1 LIGGIDASTRSKAR
15 AAIRRLLHS
24 GSGECLPRPRQPVFG
39 RRARRVAIGAVLVA
53 VLTVAATIGG
63 LASLLA
69 WGPINLEFLN
79 PRIASSLQER
89 LGPRYVVS
97 IGPTSLTRGDGGVAL
112 GFGGIAIHDSAG
124 RSVLSAPRGRVGL
137 DVWSLLRLEIKVHR
151 LELDGLDLRLQVRPD
166 GALSIAAAAD
176 ADAAMIDLP
185 APLPPGAESTAGPDF
200 GLVAIGLIDAMT
212 GASQALD
219 RVSLVHG
226 HLEVLNEALAKRT
239 VYDDFQLTFVRS
251 NETASISVG
260 AKGPQGR
267 WSVEAQAR
275 GGSERMVSLTAHDL
289 DFDDLRLFNANRPPF
304 EADMPIS
311 LRLEAKL
318 GANSAIETMGGRF
331 TLGAGY
337 FKLDDPDHEP
347 FFIDEA
353 TGDIA
358 WDPAAR
364 RYRFDNLQL
373 LSGATHIYGAG
384 WASPPTRAEPAW
396 ISHFESGDTV
406 FAPERPGEKP
416 ITIQQAAF
424 DAHFYAGQGRLVLDR
439 LTARGPTVNGS
450 ATAETT
456 TVPGGATLKIDLQVG
471 PSAVVD
477 LLRLWPSFI
486 NADARAWC
494 IQNIHGGQLL
504 SASMKVDWD
513 AAAFDLAAHKQAVPA
528 DSVQGEMTARD
539 VVVDMMP
546 GLPPLTVAEASGRIT
561 GRQFS
566 ASAKTG
572 VVELSPTRR
581 VQATDI
587 GYQVPDTSPAA
598 VVPAKASA
606 HLQGGADA
614 LVDLLGRD
622 ALKHYA
628 GFTLDPGLVK
638 GQFEGDLAIDL
649 KLGKSVRPED
659 QQFRANG
666 TIANL
671 RVDKFL
677 ANERLEQGALT
688 VDARQGATKI
698 TGQGQIYGVPVTID
712 ATKGATDEGA
722 ITLALVLDGPARAR
736 LGVPIATMLNGPT
749 PVRLKAPLSKSG
761 AEIEID
767 LTRASIDSAQTGP
780 LKPAGKPG
788 KATFSL
794 KPDPD
799 GDGGVAVSS
808 IVVDAGGVA
817 ARGSAQFA
825 ADGELVSGKLT
836 QVRLS
841 AGDELRVDLVDSP
854 NALKATVRGV
864 TFDAR
869 ALIKGFLGAG
879 GPPGAGKDID
889 VDVKIASVIGAN
901 SQPLKDLE
909 MSGVW
914 RGSMRAMQAKARIG
928 EGTLSAQ
935 QDDQGVLRTHVT
947 DAGALARFLDI
958 YPRMEGGVLDL
969 TLQQNGEGGEGAANI
984 ANFVLRDEPA
994 LRQLAAAGQAPAE
1007 PGVSA
1012 GPALDSSEVRFDKM
1026 SAAFTRTPGRLALR
1040 EALIFNRSVGLT
1052 TEGYLDFAHDHVDLN
1067 GTYVPAYQVNSLVTH
1082 IPVFGPLLGGGR
1094 HEGLFGVNYRIVGP
1108 ASGPTL
1114 YVNPLSAMTPGFLRK
1129 VFGAVDGTTP
1139 AVAAPPDAL
1148 GQSRG
1153 AAPVR

>member
-1 LIGGIDASTRSKAR
+1 MIGGIDATTRSKAR

-24 GSGECLPRPRQPVFG
+24 GGGECLPRPRQPLFG
-39 RRARRVAIGAVLVA
+39 RRGRRVAFGVVLVA
-53 VLTVAATIGG
+53 VLLVAATVGG
-63 LASLLA
+63 LALLLA
-69 WGPINLEFLN
+69 WGPISLESLN

-97 IGPTSLTRGDGGVAL
+97 IGPTSLMRGDGGLAL
-112 GFGGIAIHDSAG
+112 GFGGIAIRDSAG
-124 RSVLSAPRGRVGL
+124 RPVLSAPSGRVGL
-137 DVWSLLRLEIKVHR
+137 DVWSLLMMEIKVRR
-151 LELDGLDLRLQVRPD
+151 LELEGLDLRLQVRPD

-176 ADAAMIDLP
+176 ADAATIDVP
-185 APLPPGAESTAGPDF
+185 APIQPDADSTAGPDF

-212 GASQALD
+212 GASQPLD
-219 RVSLVHG
+219 RVSLAHG
-226 HLEVLNEALAKRT
+226 HLEVVNEALAKRM
-239 VYDDFQLTFVRS
+239 VYEDFHLSFARS
-251 NETASISVG
+251 QGEASIAVA

-275 GGSERMVSLTAHDL
+275 GGPARTVSLIAHDL
-289 DFDDLRLFNANRPPF
+289 DFDDLRLFSANRPPF

-318 GANSAIETMGGRF
+318 GANSAIEAMQGRF

-337 FKLDDPDHEP
+337 FKLDNPDHEP
-347 FFIDEA
+347 FLVDEA
-353 TGDIA
+353 TGDMA
-358 WDPAAR
+358 WDSTAR

-373 LSGATHIYGAG
+373 LSGATHINAAG
-384 WASPPTRAEPAW
+384 WASPPTRAQPAW

-406 FAPERPGEKP
+406 FAPERPGEKT
-416 ITIQQAAF
+416 ITIEQATL
-424 DAHFYAGQGRLVLDR
+424 DAHYYAGQGRLVLDG
-439 LTARGPTVNGS
+439 LAVRGPTVNGS
-450 ATAETT
+450 ATAETAA
-456 TVPGGATLKIDLQVG
+456 VPGGATLKINLQIG

-494 IQNIHGGQLL
+494 IQNIHGGQLQ

-513 AAAFDLAAHKQAVPA
+513 AAAFDLAAHNKAVPA
-528 DSVQGEMTARD
+528 DSVSGEMTARD

-546 GLPPLTVAEASGRIT
+546 GLPPLKVADASARIT

-566 ASAKTG
+566 ANAKTG
-572 VVELSPTRR
+572 VVELTPTRR
-581 VQATDI
+581 VQASEI
-587 GYQVPDTSPAA
+587 VYQVPDTAPAA

-628 GFTLDPGLVK
+628 GFSLDPALVK

-666 TIANL
+666 TLANL
-671 RVDKFL
+671 RVDHFL
-677 ANERLEQGALT
+677 GNERLEQGALT
-688 VDARQGATKI
+688 VDAQQGNLKI
-698 TGQGQIYGVPVTID
+698 TGQGQIYGAPAAID
-712 ATKGATDEGA
+712 VNKGATDEGA
-722 ITLALVLDGPARAR
+722 IVLAFTLDGPTRAR
-736 LGVPIATMLNGPT
+736 LGVPIAAMLSGPT
-749 PVRLKAPLSKSG
+749 PIHLKAPLSKSG

-767 LTRASIDSAQTGP
+767 LTRASIDSPQTGP
-780 LKPAGKPG
+780 LKTAGKPG

-794 KPDPD
+794 KPDSD
-799 GDGGVAVSS
+799 GDGGIGVTS

-825 ADGELVSGKLT
+825 SDGALVSAKLT
-836 QVRLS
+836 QLRLS
-841 AGDELRVDLVDSP
+841 ATDELRVDIQDAP

-864 TFDAR
+864 TLDAR
-869 ALIKGFLGAG
+869 ALIKGFLGSG
-879 GPPGAGKDID
+879 GPPGAGKDVD
-889 VDVKIASVIGAN
+889 VDVKIATVVGAN
-901 SQPLKDLE
+901 NQPLKDLE

-914 RGSMRAMQAKARIG
+914 RGSMQAIRVKARIG
-928 EGTLSAQ
+928 EGTFSAQ
-935 QDDQGVLRTHVT
+935 QDDLGVLRARVT
-947 DAGALARFLDI
+947 DAGALARFLDM
-958 YPRMEGGVLDL
+958 YGRMVGGTLDL
-969 TLQQNGEGGEGAANI
+969 TLQQNAEGGEGAANI

-1007 PGVSA
+1007 PGVSV
-1012 GPALDSSEVRFDKM
+1012 GPTLDSSEVRFDKM
-1026 SAAFTRTPGRLALR
+1026 STSFTRTPGRLALR
-1040 EALIFNRSVGLT
+1040 EAVIFNKSVGLT

-1082 IPVFGPLLGGGR
+1082 IPVFGSLLGGGR

-1129 VFGAVDGTTP
+1129 IFGAVDGTTP
-1139 AVAAPPDAL
+1139 AIAAPNDTV
-1148 GQSRG
+1148 GESRG
-1153 AAPVR
+1153 LGPVR

>member
-1 LIGGIDASTRSKAR
+1 
-15 AAIRRLLHS
+15 
-24 GSGECLPRPRQPVFG
+24 LPRPRQPLFG

-53 VLTVAATIGG
+53 VLMVAATVGG

-69 WGPINLEFLN
+69 WGPINLEILN
-79 PRIASSLQER
+79 PRIASSIQER

-97 IGPTSLTRGDGGVAL
+97 IGPTSLMGGDGGVAL
-112 GFGGIAIHDSAG
+112 GFGGISIHDSAG
-124 RSVLSAPRGRVGL
+124 RPVLSAPRGRVGL
-137 DVWSLLRLEIKVHR
+137 DVWSLLTLEIKVHR
-151 LELDGLDLRLQVRPD
+151 LELDGLDVRLQVRPD

-176 ADAAMIDLP
+176 ADAATIDVP
-185 APLPPGAESTAGPDF
+185 APAPPGGESAAGPDF
-200 GLVAIGLIDAMT
+200 GLAAIGLIDAMT
-212 GASQALD
+212 GASQSLD
-219 RVSLVHG
+219 RVNLVHG
-226 HLEVLNEALAKRT
+226 HLEVLNEALGKRM
-239 VYDDFQLTFVRS
+239 VYDDFQLSFAKVR
-251 NETASISVG
+251 ETATISIG
-260 AKGPQGR
+260 AKGPHGR

-275 GGSERMVSLTAHDL
+275 GGPERTVSLTARDL
-289 DFDDLRLFNANRPPF
+289 DFDDIRIFNANRPPF

-318 GANSAIETMGGRF
+318 GANSAVETMGGRF

-347 FFIDEA
+347 FLIDEA
-353 TGDIA
+353 TGDVA
-358 WDPAAR
+358 WDPAER

-373 LSGATHIYGAG
+373 LSGGTHIYAAG
-384 WASPPTRAEPAW
+384 WASPPSHAEPAW
-396 ISHFESGDTV
+396 ISHFESDDTV

-416 ITIQQAAF
+416 ITIQQATM
-424 DAHFYAGQGRLVLDR
+424 DAHFYAAQGRLVLDR
-439 LTARGPTVNGS
+439 LAVRGPTVNGT

-456 TVPGGATLKIDLQVG
+456 TAPSGATLKFNLQVG

-477 LLRLWPSFI
+477 VLRLWPSFI

-494 IQNIHGGQLL
+494 IQNIHGGQLV
-504 SASMKVDWD
+504 SASMNVDWD
-513 AAAFDLAAHKQAVPA
+513 KAAFDLAAHKQAVPA
-528 DSVQGEMTARD
+528 DSVLGLMTARD
-539 VVVDMMP
+539 VVVDLMP
-546 GLPPLTVAEASGRIT
+546 GLPPLTVAEAGGRIT
-561 GRQFS
+561 GRVFL
-566 ASAKTG
+566 ANAKSG

-587 GYQVPDTSPAA
+587 VYQVPDTSPAE

-622 ALKHYA
+622 ALKRYA
-628 GFTLDPGLVK
+628 GFTLDPALVK
-638 GQFEGDLAIDL
+638 GQFDGDLAIDL

-659 QQFRANG
+659 QQFRATG
-666 TIANL
+666 TLANL

-677 ANERLEQGALT
+677 ANERLEQGALS
-688 VDARQGATKI
+688 VDARQGGTKI

-712 ATKGATDEGA
+712 ATKGATDEGSVA
-722 ITLALVLDGPARAR
+722 LAFTLDGPARAK
-736 LGVPIATMLNGPT
+736 LGIPVAAMLSGPT
-749 PVRLKAPLSKSG
+749 PIHVKAPLTKSN
-761 AEIEID
+761 ADIEID
-767 LTRASIDSAQTGP
+767 LTRASIDSPQTGP

-794 KPDPD
+794 KPDA
-799 GDGGVAVSS
+799 DGGVAVSS
-808 IVVDAGGVA
+808 IVVDASGVA

-825 ADGELVSGKLT
+825 ADGALVSGKLT

-841 AGDELRVDLVDSP
+841 AADELRVDLVDSP

-869 ALIKGFLGAG
+869 ALIKGFLGTG

-889 VDVKIASVIGAN
+889 VDVKIATVLGAN

-935 QDDQGVLRTHVT
+935 QDDQGVLHAHVT

-958 YPRMEGGVLDL
+958 YVHMEGGALDL
-969 TLQQNGEGGEGAANI
+969 SLQQNAEGDEGAANI

-994 LRQLAAAGQAPAE
+994 LAQLAAAGQASTEA
-1007 PGVSA
+1007 GVSA

-1153 AAPVR
+1153 AEPVR

>member
-1 LIGGIDASTRSKAR
+1 M
-15 AAIRRLLHS
+15 
-24 GSGECLPRPRQPVFG
+24 PRPRQPLFG
-39 RRARRVAIGAVLVA
+39 RRARRVAVGAVLVA
-53 VLTVAATIGG
+53 VLAVAATIGG
-63 LASLLA
+63 LALLLSS
-69 WGPINLEFLN
+69 GPISLESLN
-79 PRIASSLQER
+79 PSIANSLQER

-97 IGPTSLTRGDGGVAL
+97 IGRISLMRGDGGVAL
-112 GFGGIAIHDSAG
+112 GFGGISIRDSGG
-124 RSVLSAPRGRVGL
+124 RPVLSAPGGRVGL
-137 DVWSLLRLEIKVHR
+137 DVWSLLKLEVKVHR
-151 LELDGLDLRLQVRPD
+151 LELDGLDLRLWVRPD
-166 GALSIAAAAD
+166 GALSIAADAD
-176 ADAAMIDLP
+176 ADAATIDLP

-212 GASQALD
+212 GASQSLD

-239 VYDDFQLTFVRS
+239 VYDDFQLSFVRS
-251 NETASISVG
+251 RETASISVG

-275 GGSERMVSLTAHDL
+275 GGPDRMVSLVAHDL
-289 DFDDLRLFNANRPPF
+289 DFDDVRLFNANRPPF

-353 TGDIA
+353 TGDVA

-373 LSGATHIYGAG
+373 LSGATHLYATG

-416 ITIQQAAF
+416 ITIQQATF

-439 LTARGPTVNGS
+439 LAVRGPTVNGS

-456 TVPGGATLKIDLQVG
+456 TAPGGATLKFDLQLG

-477 LLRLWPSFI
+477 VLRLWPSFI

-494 IQNIHGGQLL
+494 IQNIHGGQLV
-504 SASMKVDWD
+504 SASMNLDWD

-528 DSVQGEMTARD
+528 NSVLGLMTARD
-539 VVVDMMP
+539 VVVDLMP

-566 ASAKTG
+566 AGAKTG

-581 VQATDI
+581 IQATDI
-587 GYQVPDTSPAA
+587 AYQVPDTSPAE

-628 GFTLDPGLVK
+628 GFTLDPALVK
-638 GQFEGDLAIDL
+638 GQFDGDLAIDL

-659 QQFRANG
+659 QQFRASG
-666 TIANL
+666 TLANL

-688 VDARQGATKI
+688 VDARQGSTKI
-698 TGQGQIYGVPVTID
+698 TGQGQIYGVPVTVE

-736 LGVPIATMLNGPT
+736 LGVPVATMLSGPT
-749 PVRLKAPLSKSG
+749 PVRLKAPLSKSS

-767 LTRASIDSAQTGP
+767 LTRASIDSPQTGP

-788 KATFSL
+788 KASFTL
-794 KPDPD
+794 KPES
-799 GDGGVAVSS
+799 DGGVAVSS

-817 ARGSAQFA
+817 MRGSAEFA
-825 ADGELVSGKLT
+825 SDGALISGKLT
-836 QVRLS
+836 QLRLW
-841 AGDELRVDLVDSP
+841 AADELRVELQDSP
-854 NALKATVRGV
+854 SALKATVRGA
-864 TFDAR
+864 TLDAR
-869 ALIKGFLGAG
+869 ALIKGLLGAG

-889 VDVKIASVIGAN
+889 VDAKIANVIGAN
-901 SQPLKDLE
+901 GQPLKDLE

-914 RGSMRAMQAKARIG
+914 RGSIRAMQAKARIG
-928 EGTLSAQ
+928 EGALTAQ
-935 QDDQGVLRTHVT
+935 QDDQGVMRVHVT

-958 YPRMEGGVLDL
+958 YGRMEGGALDL
-969 TLQQNGEGGEGAANI
+969 TLQQNGEGGEGVANI

-994 LRQLAAAGQAPAE
+994 LRQLAAAGQAPGEA
-1007 PGVSA
+1007 GVA
-1012 GPALDSSEVRFDKM
+1012 VGQTLDSSAVRFDKM

-1040 EALIFNRSVGLT
+1040 EAVIFNRNVGLT

-1067 GTYVPAYQVNSLVTH
+1067 GTYVPAYQINSLVTH
-1082 IPVFGPLLGGGR
+1082 IPVFGPLLGGGQ

-1139 AVAAPPDAL
+1139 AVAGPTDAF

-1153 AAPVR
+1153 TGLVR

>member
-1 LIGGIDASTRSKAR
+1 MIGGIDAATRSKAR
-15 AAIRRLLHS
+15 AAIKRLLHS
-24 GSGECLPRPRQPVFG
+24 GSGASLPRPRQPLWG

-53 VLTVAATIGG
+53 VLVVAATVGG
-63 LASLLA
+63 LALLLA
-69 WGPINLEFLN
+69 WGPISLESLN

-97 IGPTSLTRGDGGVAL
+97 IGRTSLMRGDGGVAL
-112 GFGGIAIHDSAG
+112 GFSGIAIRDSAG
-124 RSVLSAPRGRVGL
+124 RPVLSAPGGRVGL
-137 DVWSLLRLEIKVHR
+137 DVWSLLTLEIKVHR
-151 LELDGLDLRLQVRPD
+151 LELDGLDLRLRVRPD

-176 ADAAMIDLP
+176 ADAATIDLP
-185 APLPPGAESTAGPDF
+185 APIQPDAESTAGPDF

-212 GASQALD
+212 GASQSLD
-219 RVSLVHG
+219 RVALAHG
-226 HLEVLNEALAKRT
+226 HLEVLNEALGKRT
-239 VYDDFQLTFVRS
+239 VYDDFQLSFAKVG
-251 NETASISVG
+251 EAASISVG

-267 WSVEAQAR
+267 WSVEARAR
-275 GGSERMVSLTAHDL
+275 GGPERMVSLTARDL
-289 DFDDLRLFNANRPPF
+289 DFDDIRLFNANRPPF
-304 EADMPIS
+304 DADMPIS
-311 LRLEAKL
+311 LRLDAKL
-318 GANSAIETMGGRF
+318 GANSAIEAMQGRF

-353 TGDIA
+353 TGDVA
-358 WDPAAR
+358 WDPATR

-373 LSGATHIYGAG
+373 LSGGTHVYAAG
-384 WASPPTRAEPAW
+384 WASPPTRAQPAW

-416 ITIQQAAF
+416 ITIEQATL
-424 DAHFYAGQGRLVLDR
+424 DAHFYAGQGRLALDR
-439 LTARGPTVNGS
+439 LAVRGPTVNGS
-450 ATAETT
+450 ASAETAM
-456 TVPGGATLKIDLQVG
+456 VPGGSTLKVDMQIG
-471 PSAVVD
+471 PSSVVD

-513 AAAFDLAAHKQAVPA
+513 AAAFDLAARKQAVPA
-528 DSVQGEMTARD
+528 DSVLGEMTARD
-539 VVVDMMP
+539 VVVDLMP
-546 GLPPLTVAEASGRIT
+546 GLPPLTVADASARVT

-566 ASAKTG
+566 ADAKTG

-587 GYQVPDTSPAA
+587 VYQVPDTSPAA

-628 GFTLDPGLVK
+628 GFTLDPALVK

-666 TIANL
+666 TLANL
-671 RVDKFL
+671 RVDRFL
-677 ANERLEQGALT
+677 ANERLEQGALS
-688 VDARQGATKI
+688 VDARQGALKI
-698 TGQGQIYGVPVTID
+698 TGQGQIYGVPVAID
-712 ATKGATDEGA
+712 VTKGATDEGA
-722 ITLALVLDGPARAR
+722 IALALVLDGPARAR
-736 LGVPIATMLNGPT
+736 VGLPVAAMLSGPT

-767 LTRASIDSAQTGP
+767 LTRASIDSPQTGP
-780 LKPAGKPG
+780 LKTAGKPG
-788 KATFSL
+788 KASFSL
-794 KPDPD
+794 KPDA
-799 GDGGVAVSS
+799 DGGVAVSS
-808 IVVDAGGVA
+808 IIVDAGGLA
-817 ARGSAQFA
+817 MRGAAQFA
-825 ADGELVSGKLT
+825 SDGALVSGKLT
-836 QVRLS
+836 QLRLS
-841 AGDELRVDLVDSP
+841 AADELRVDVQDSP
-854 NALKATVRGV
+854 SALKATVRGA
-864 TFDAR
+864 TLDAR

-889 VDVKIASVIGAN
+889 VDVKIATVIGAN
-901 SQPLKDLE
+901 GQPLKDFE

-914 RGSMRAMQAKARIG
+914 RGAIRAMQAKALVG

-935 QDDQGVLRTHVT
+935 QDDLGVLRARVT

-958 YPRMEGGVLDL
+958 YGRMEGGTLDL
-969 TLQQNGEGGEGAANI
+969 TLQQNAEGGEGVANI
-984 ANFVLRDEPA
+984 ADFVLRDEPA

-1007 PGVSA
+1007 AGVA
-1012 GPALDSSEVRFDKM
+1012 VGPTLDSSAVRFDKL
-1026 SAAFTRTPGRLALR
+1026 SGAFTRTPGRLALR

-1139 AVAAPPDAL
+1139 AAAAPFDAV

-1153 AAPVR
+1153 VGALR

>member
-1 LIGGIDASTRSKAR
+1 LIGGIDATTRSKAR
-15 AAIRRLLHS
+15 AAIRHLLHS
-24 GSGECLPRPRQPVFG
+24 GRGRSLPRPRQPLFG
-39 RRARRVAIGAVLVA
+39 RRAGRVAIGAVLVA
-53 VLTVAATIGG
+53 VLMVAATIGG

-69 WGPINLEFLN
+69 WGPINLEILN

-97 IGPTSLTRGDGGVAL
+97 IGPTSLMRGDGGVAL

-124 RSVLSAPRGRVGL
+124 RPVLSAPSGRVGL
-137 DVWSLLRLEIKVHR
+137 DVWSLLKLEIKVHR
-151 LELDGLDLRLQVRPD
+151 LELDGLDLRLRVRPD

-176 ADAAMIDLP
+176 ADAETIDLP
-185 APLPPGAESTAGPDF
+185 APIPPGAESTAGPDF

-212 GASQALD
+212 GASQSLD

-239 VYDDFQLTFVRS
+239 VYEDFQLSFMRS
-251 NETASISVG
+251 QETAKISVG

-267 WSVEAQAR
+267 WSVDAQAR
-275 GGSERMVSLTAHDL
+275 GGPERMVSLVAHDL
-289 DFDDLRLFNANRPPF
+289 DFDDVRLFNANRPPF

-318 GANSAIETMGGRF
+318 GANSAIEAMGGRF

-353 TGDIA
+353 TGDVA

-373 LSGATHIYGAG
+373 LSGGTHMFAAG

-396 ISHFESGDTV
+396 ISHFESGDIV

-424 DAHFYAGQGRLVLDR
+424 DAHFYAGQGRLTLDR
-439 LTARGPTVNGS
+439 LMVRGPTVNGS

-456 TVPGGATLKIDLQVG
+456 TAPGGATLKFNLQLG

-477 LLRLWPSFI
+477 VLRLWPSFI

-504 SASMKVDWD
+504 SASMNVDWD

-528 DSVQGEMTARD
+528 DSVLGLMTARD
-539 VVVDMMP
+539 VVVDLMP

-566 ASAKTG
+566 AGAKSG

-581 VQATDI
+581 IQATDI
-587 GYQVPDTSPAA
+587 AYQVPDTSPAE

-622 ALKHYA
+622 ALKRYA
-628 GFTLDPGLVK
+628 GFTLDPALVK
-638 GQFEGDLAIDL
+638 GQFDGDLAIDL
-649 KLGKSVRPED
+649 KLGKSVRPEE
-659 QQFRANG
+659 QQFRASG
-666 TIANL
+666 SLANL

-677 ANERLEQGALT
+677 ANERLEQGALS
-688 VDARQGATKI
+688 VDARQGALKI
-698 TGQGQIYGVPVTID
+698 TGQGQIYGVPVTIE

-722 ITLALVLDGPARAR
+722 ITLALVLDGPARAK
-736 LGVPIATMLNGPT
+736 LGVPIATMLSGPT

-767 LTRASIDSAQTGP
+767 LTRASIDSPQTGP

-794 KPDPD
+794 KPD

-817 ARGSAQFA
+817 MRGSAQFA
-825 ADGELVSGKLT
+825 SDGALVSGKLS
-836 QVRLS
+836 QLRLS
-841 AGDELRVDLVDSP
+841 AADELRVDLQDSS
-854 NALKATVRGV
+854 NALKATVRGA
-864 TFDAR
+864 TLDAR

-889 VDVKIASVIGAN
+889 VDVKIANVIGAN
-901 SQPLKDLE
+901 NQPLKDLE

-914 RGSMRAMQAKARIG
+914 RGSMREMQAKARIG

-935 QDDQGVLRTHVT
+935 QDDQGVLRARVT

-958 YPRMEGGVLDL
+958 YARMEGGALDL
-969 TLQQNGEGGEGAANI
+969 TLQQNAEGGEGVANI
-984 ANFVLRDEPA
+984 ADFVLRDEPA
-994 LRQLAAAGQAPAE
+994 LRQLAAAGQAPGEA
-1007 PGVSA
+1007 GVA
-1012 GPALDSSEVRFDKM
+1012 VGPALDSGSVRFDKL
-1026 SAAFTRTPGRLALR
+1026 SGAFTRTPGRLALR
-1040 EALIFNRSVGLT
+1040 EALIFNKNVGLT

-1082 IPVFGPLLGGGR
+1082 IPVFGPLLGGGN

-1139 AVAAPPDAL
+1139 AAAAPTDAL

-1153 AAPVR
+1153 TGLMR

>member
-1 LIGGIDASTRSKAR
+1 LIGGIDATTRSKAR
-15 AAIRRLLHS
+15 AAIRHLLHS
-24 GSGECLPRPRQPVFG
+24 GGGECLPRPRQPLFG

-53 VLTVAATIGG
+53 VLAVAATIGG
-63 LASLLA
+63 LAALLA
-69 WGPINLEFLN
+69 WGPINLEILN

-97 IGPTSLTRGDGGVAL
+97 IGPTSLMSGEGGVAL
-112 GFGGIAIHDSAG
+112 GFGGISIRDSAG
-124 RSVLSAPRGRVGL
+124 RPVLSAPSGRVGL
-137 DVWSLLRLEIKVHR
+137 DVWSLLALEIKVHR
-151 LELDGLDLRLQVRPD
+151 LELDGLDLRLWVRPD
-166 GALSIAAAAD
+166 GVLSIAAAAD
-176 ADAAMIDLP
+176 ADAATIDLP
-185 APLPPGAESTAGPDF
+185 APIPPGAESTAGPDF
-200 GLVAIGLIDAMT
+200 GLAAIGLIDAMT
-212 GASQALD
+212 GASQSLD

-226 HLEVLNEALAKRT
+226 HLEVLNDALAKRT
-239 VYDDFQLTFVRS
+239 VYDDFQLSFTRS
-251 NETASISVG
+251 HETASISVG

-267 WSVEAQAR
+267 WSIDAQVR
-275 GGSERMVSLTAHDL
+275 GSPERTVSLVAHDL
-289 DFDDLRLFNANRPPF
+289 DFDDVRLFNANRPPF

-318 GANSAIETMGGRF
+318 GANSAIEAMGGRF

-353 TGDIA
+353 TGDVA

-373 LSGATHIYGAG
+373 LSGATHMFAAG
-384 WASPPTRAEPAW
+384 WATPPTRTEPAW
-396 ISHFESGDTV
+396 ISHFQSGDTV
-406 FAPERPGEKP
+406 FAAERPGEKP
-416 ITIQQAAF
+416 ITIQQATF

-439 LTARGPTVNGS
+439 LAVRGPTVNGT

-456 TVPGGATLKIDLQVG
+456 TTPGGATLKINLQIG

-504 SASMKVDWD
+504 SASMNVDWD
-513 AAAFDLAAHKQAVPA
+513 AAAFDLAAHKKAVPA
-528 DSVQGEMTARD
+528 DSVLGEMTARD
-539 VVVDMMP
+539 VVVDMLP
-546 GLPPLTVAEASGRIT
+546 GLPPLTVADASARIT

-566 ASAKTG
+566 AGAKTG

-581 VQATDI
+581 VQASDI
-587 GYQVPDTSPAA
+587 VYQVPDTAPAE

-622 ALKHYA
+622 ALKRYA
-628 GFTLDPGLVK
+628 GFTLDPALVR

-659 QQFRANG
+659 QQFRASG
-666 TIANL
+666 TLANL
-671 RVDKFL
+671 RVDRFL

-688 VDARQGATKI
+688 VDARDGAMKI

-712 ATKGATDEGA
+712 ASKGATDEGA
-722 ITLALVLDGPARAR
+722 VVLALVLDGPARAK
-736 LGVPIATMLNGPT
+736 LGLPVATMLSGPT
-749 PVRLKAPLSKSG
+749 PVRLKAPLSKSS
-761 AEIEID
+761 AEIEVD
-767 LTRASIDSAQTGP
+767 LTRASIDSPQTGP
-780 LKPAGKPG
+780 LKSAGKPG
-788 KATFSL
+788 KASFSL
-794 KPDPD
+794 KPEA
-799 GDGGVAVSS
+799 DGGVAVSS

-817 ARGSAQFA
+817 MRGSAQFSS
-825 ADGELVSGKLT
+825 DGALISGKLT
-836 QVRLS
+836 QFRLW
-841 AGDELRVDLVDSP
+841 AADELRVEIQDSP
-854 NALKATVRGV
+854 AALKATVRGA
-864 TFDAR
+864 TLDAR

-889 VDVKIASVIGAN
+889 VDLKIATVIGAN

-935 QDDQGVLRTHVT
+935 QDDQGMMSAHVT
-947 DAGALARFLDI
+947 DAGALARFLDL
-958 YPRMEGGVLDL
+958 YGRMEGGTLDL
-969 TLQQNGEGGEGAANI
+969 TLQQNAEGGEGSANI
-984 ANFVLRDEPA
+984 SKFVLRDEPA
-994 LRQLAAAGQAPAE
+994 LRQLAAAGQAPGEA
-1007 PGVSA
+1007 GVA
-1012 GPALDSSEVRFDKM
+1012 VGPTLDSSAVRFDKM

-1040 EALIFNRSVGLT
+1040 EAVIFNRNVGLT

-1082 IPVFGPLLGGGR
+1082 IPVFGSLLGGGR

-1139 AVAAPPDAL
+1139 AAAAPEDTDS
-1148 GQSRG
+1148 QSRNIG
-1153 AAPVR
+1153 SIR

>member
-1 LIGGIDASTRSKAR
+1 LIGGIDATTRSKAR

-24 GSGECLPRPRQPVFG
+24 GGGASLRRPRQPLFG
-39 RRARRVAIGAVLVA
+39 RRGRRVAIGAVLVA
-53 VLTVAATIGG
+53 VLVVAATIGG

-97 IGPTSLTRGDGGVAL
+97 IGPTSLMRGDGGVAL
-112 GFGGIAIHDSAG
+112 GFGGIAIRDSAG
-124 RSVLSAPRGRVGL
+124 RPVLSAPSGRVGL
-137 DVWSLLRLEIKVHR
+137 DVWSLLKLEIKVHR
-151 LELDGLDLRLQVRPD
+151 LELDGLDLRLWVRPD

-176 ADAAMIDLP
+176 ADAATIDLP

-212 GASQALD
+212 GASQSLD
-219 RVSLVHG
+219 RVALAHG
-226 HLEVLNEALAKRT
+226 HLEVLNEALGKRT
-239 VYDDFQLTFVRS
+239 VYDDFQLSFAKIG
-251 NETASISVG
+251 ETASISVG

-275 GGSERMVSLTAHDL
+275 GGPERMVSLTAHDL
-289 DFDDLRLFNANRPPF
+289 DFDDIRLFNANRPPF

-318 GANSAIETMGGRF
+318 GANSAIEAMQGRF

-353 TGDIA
+353 TGDMA

-373 LSGATHIYGAG
+373 LSGGTHVYASG
-384 WASPPTRAEPAW
+384 WASPPTHAQPAW
-396 ISHFESGDTV
+396 ISHFESADTA
-406 FAPERPGEKP
+406 FAPERPGEKS
-416 ITIQQAAF
+416 ITIQQATF
-424 DAHFYAGQGRLVLDR
+424 DAHYYAGQGRLVLDG
-439 LTARGPTVNGS
+439 LAVRGPTVNGS
-450 ATAETT
+450 ATAEMA
-456 TVPGGATLKIDLQVG
+456 TVPGGATFKFNLQLG

-477 LLRLWPSFI
+477 VLRLWPSFI
-486 NADARAWC
+486 NPDARAWC
-494 IQNIHGGQLL
+494 IQNIHGGQLV
-504 SASMKVDWD
+504 SASMNVDWD

-528 DSVQGEMTARD
+528 DSVLGAMTARD

-546 GLPPLTVAEASGRIT
+546 GLPPLTAAEASARVT
-561 GRQFS
+561 GRVFS

-581 VQATDI
+581 IQATDI
-587 GYQVPDTSPAA
+587 VYEVPDTSPAA
-598 VVPAKASA
+598 VVPAKAGA

-622 ALKHYA
+622 ALKRYA
-628 GFTLDPGLVK
+628 GFTLDPALVK

-666 TIANL
+666 TLANL

-677 ANERLEQGALT
+677 ANERLEQAALS
-688 VDARQGATKI
+688 VDARQSATKI
-698 TGQGQIYGVPVTID
+698 VGQGQIYGVPVTID

-722 ITLALVLDGPARAR
+722 ITLALTLDGPARAR
-736 LGVPIATMLNGPT
+736 LGVPVATMLSGPT

-761 AEIEID
+761 AEVEID
-767 LTRASIDSAQTGP
+767 LTRASIDSPQTGP

-788 KATFSL
+788 KASFSL
-794 KPDPD
+794 KPDAD
-799 GDGGVAVSS
+799 GVAVSS

-817 ARGSAQFA
+817 MRGSAEFA
-825 ADGELVSGKLT
+825 ADGALVSGKLS
-836 QVRLS
+836 QLRLS
-841 AGDELRVDLVDSP
+841 AADELRVDVQDSP
-854 NALKATVRGV
+854 NALKATVRGA
-864 TFDAR
+864 TLDAR

-889 VDVKIASVIGAN
+889 VDVKIANVIGAN
-901 SQPLKDLE
+901 GQPLKDLE

-914 RGSMRAMQAKARIG
+914 RGAMRAMEAKARIG

-935 QDDQGVLRTHVT
+935 QDDQGVLRARVT

-958 YPRMEGGVLDL
+958 YPRMEGGTLDL
-969 TLQQNGEGGEGAANI
+969 TLQQNAEGEEGVANI
-984 ANFVLRDEPA
+984 ADFVLRDEPA
-994 LRQLAAAGQAPAE
+994 LRQLAAAGQAPGEA
-1007 PGVSA
+1007 GVAA
-1012 GPALDSSEVRFDKM
+1012 GPALDSSAVRFDKL
-1026 SAAFTRTPGRLALR
+1026 SGAFTRTPGRLALR
-1040 EALIFNRSVGLT
+1040 EALIFNRNVGLT

-1139 AVAAPPDAL
+1139 ALAAPTDTV

-1153 AAPVR
+1153 VGSIR

>member
-1 LIGGIDASTRSKAR
+1 LIGGIDATTRSKAR
-15 AAIRRLLHS
+15 AAIRHLLHS
-24 GSGECLPRPRQPVFG
+24 GGGDCLPRPRQPLVG

-53 VLTVAATIGG
+53 VLIVAATLGG

-112 GFGGIAIHDSAG
+112 RFGGIDIHDSAG
-124 RSVLSAPRGRVGL
+124 RPVLSAPRGRVGL

-151 LELDGLDLRLQVRPD
+151 LELDGLDLRLRVRPD

-176 ADAAMIDLP
+176 ADAATIDLP

-226 HLEVLNEALAKRT
+226 HLEVLNEGLAKRT
-239 VYDDFQLTFVRS
+239 VYDDFQLSFVRS
-251 NETASISVG
+251 HETATMSVG

-267 WSVEAQAR
+267 WSVDAQAQ
-275 GGSERMVSLTAHDL
+275 GGAERMVSLTAHDL
-289 DFDDLRLFNANRPPF
+289 DFDDLRLFNANQPPF

-311 LRLEAKL
+311 LRLDAKL
-318 GANSAIETMGGRF
+318 GANSTIETMSGRF
-331 TLGAGY
+331 TFGAGY
-337 FKLDDPDHEP
+337 FKLNDPDHEP

-353 TGDIA
+353 TGDVA

-373 LSGATHIYGAG
+373 LSGATHVYAAG
-384 WASPPTRAEPAW
+384 WAAPPTRAEPAW
-396 ISHFESGDTV
+396 ISHFESGDMV
-406 FAPERPGEKP
+406 FAAERPGEKP

-424 DAHFYAGQGRLVLDR
+424 DAHFYAGQGRLALDR
-439 LTARGPTVNGS
+439 LTVRGPTVNGS

-456 TVPGGATLKIDLQVG
+456 TVPGGATLKFDLQLG

-477 LLRLWPSFI
+477 VLRLWPSFI

-494 IQNIHGGQLL
+494 IQNIHGGQVQ

-528 DSVQGEMTARD
+528 DSVLGEMTARD

-546 GLPPLTVAEASGRIT
+546 GLPSLTVAEASGRVT

-566 ASAKTG
+566 AGAKTG
-572 VVELSPTRR
+572 VVELSPTRHI
-581 VQATDI
+581 QATDI
-587 GYQVPDTSPAA
+587 AYQVPDTSPAEI
-598 VVPAKASA
+598 VPAKASA
-606 HLQGGADA
+606 HLQGAADA

-628 GFTLDPGLVK
+628 GFTLDPALVK
-638 GQFEGDLAIDL
+638 GQFDGDLAIDL

-659 QQFRANG
+659 QQFRVTG
-666 TIANL
+666 TLANL

-688 VDARQGATKI
+688 VDARQSATKI

-712 ATKGATDEGA
+712 ALKGATDEGA

-736 LGVPIATMLNGPT
+736 LGVPVATMLSGPT

-780 LKPAGKPG
+780 LKPTGKPG
-788 KATFSL
+788 KASFSL
-794 KPDPD
+794 KPDSD
-799 GDGGVAVSS
+799 GNVAVSS

-825 ADGELVSGKLT
+825 SDGALISAKLT
-836 QVRLS
+836 QLRLS
-841 AGDELRVDLVDSP
+841 AADELRVDLLDSP
-854 NALKATVRGV
+854 NALKATIRGV
-864 TFDAR
+864 SFDAR

-889 VDVKIASVIGAN
+889 VDVKIATVIGAN
-901 SQPLKDLE
+901 NQPLKDLE
-909 MSGVW
+909 MTGVW
-914 RGSMRAMQAKARIG
+914 RGSIRAMQQKARIG
-928 EGTLSAQ
+928 EGSLLAQ
-935 QDDQGVLRTHVT
+935 QDDLGVLRAHVT

-958 YPRMEGGVLDL
+958 YPRMEGGTLDL
-969 TLQQNGEGGEGAANI
+969 TLKQGAEGGEGVANI
-984 ANFVLRDEPA
+984 TNFVLRDEPA

-1007 PGVSA
+1007 DGISA
-1012 GPALDSSEVRFDKM
+1012 GSAPDSGEVRFDKL
-1026 SAAFTRTPGRLALR
+1026 SATFTRTPGRLALR

-1052 TEGYLDFAHDHVDLN
+1052 TDGYLDFAHDHVDLN

-1139 AVAAPPDAL
+1139 TVVSPPDPV
-1148 GQSRG
+1148 GQSR
-1153 AAPVR
+1153 AAEPVR

>member
-1 LIGGIDASTRSKAR
+1 M
-15 AAIRRLLHS
+15 
-24 GSGECLPRPRQPVFG
+24 PRPRQPLFG
-39 RRARRVAIGAVLVA
+39 RRARRVAIGAALGA
-53 VLTVAATIGG
+53 VLMVAATIGG

-79 PRIASSLQER
+79 PSIASSLQER

-112 GFGGIAIHDSAG
+112 AFGGIAIHDSAG
-124 RSVLSAPRGRVGL
+124 RPVLSAPRGRVGL

-151 LELDGLDLRLQVRPD
+151 LELDGLDLRLRVRPD
-166 GALSIAAAAD
+166 GALSIAADAD
-176 ADAAMIDLP
+176 ADAATIDLP

-239 VYDDFQLTFVRS
+239 VYDDFKLSFVRS
-251 NETASISVG
+251 HETASISVG

-267 WSVEAQAR
+267 WSVEAQAH
-275 GGSERMVSLTAHDL
+275 GGAERTVSLTARDL
-289 DFDDLRLFNANRPPF
+289 DFDDVRLFNANRPPF

-353 TGDIA
+353 TGDLA
-358 WDPAAR
+358 WDSAAR

-384 WASPPTRAEPAW
+384 WASPPTRSEPAW

-439 LTARGPTVNGS
+439 LTVSGPTVNGS

-456 TVPGGATLKIDLQVG
+456 SVAGGATLKMNLQLG

-477 LLRLWPSFI
+477 VLRLWPSFI

-494 IQNIHGGQLL
+494 IQNIHGGQLQ
-504 SASMKVDWD
+504 SASMKIDWD
-513 AAAFDLAAHKQAVPA
+513 AAAFDLAVHKQAVPA
-528 DSVQGEMTARD
+528 DSVLGEMTVRD
-539 VVVDMMP
+539 VVVDMIP
-546 GLPPLTVAEASGRIT
+546 GLPPLTAAEASGRIT

-566 ASAKTG
+566 ANAKTG

-581 VQATDI
+581 IQATDI
-587 GYQVPDTSPAA
+587 AYQVPDTSPAE

-606 HLQGGADA
+606 HLQGGAEA

-628 GFTLDPGLVK
+628 GFTLDPTLVK
-638 GQFEGDLAIDL
+638 GQFDGDLAIDL

-666 TIANL
+666 TLANL

-688 VDARQGATKI
+688 VDARQSGTKI

-712 ATKGATDEGA
+712 ASKGAADEGA

-736 LGVPIATMLNGPT
+736 LGVPVATMLSGPT

-788 KATFSL
+788 KASFTL
-794 KPDPD
+794 KPDSN
-799 GDGGVAVSS
+799 GDVAVSS

-825 ADGELVSGKLT
+825 ADGALVSAKLT
-836 QVRLS
+836 QLRLS
-841 AGDELRVDLVDSP
+841 AADELRVDLVDSP
-854 NALKATVRGV
+854 NALKATIRGV

-914 RGSMRAMQAKARIG
+914 RGSLRAMQAKARIG
-928 EGTLSAQ
+928 EGTLLAQ
-935 QDDQGVLRTHVT
+935 QDDQGVLRAHVT

-958 YPRMEGGVLDL
+958 YARMQGGALDL
-969 TLQQNGEGGEGAANI
+969 TLQQSAEGGEGAANI

-994 LRQLAAAGQAPAE
+994 LRQLAAAGQSPVE
-1007 PGVSA
+1007 PGVSSGSA
-1012 GPALDSSEVRFDKM
+1012 PDSGDVRFEKM

-1082 IPVFGPLLGGGR
+1082 IPVFGPLLGGGQ

-1139 AVAAPPDAL
+1139 AVAAPTDTL
-1148 GQSRG
+1148 GQTRG
-1153 AAPVR
+1153 SGLVR

>member
-15 AAIRRLLHS
+15 AALRRLLHS
-24 GSGECLPRPRQPVFG
+24 GGGASLPRARRPLFG
-39 RRARRVAIGAVLVA
+39 RRARRVAIGAVLFA
-53 VLTVAATIGG
+53 VLVVAATVGG
-63 LASLLA
+63 LALLLA
-69 WGPINLEFLN
+69 WGPINLESLN

-97 IGPTSLTRGDGGVAL
+97 IGRTSLMRGDGGVSL

-124 RSVLSAPRGRVGL
+124 RPVLSAPGGRVGL
-137 DVWSLLRLEIKVHR
+137 DVWSLLTLEIKVHR
-151 LELDGLDLRLQVRPD
+151 LELDGLDLRLRVRPD
-166 GALSIAAAAD
+166 GALSIAADAD
-176 ADAAMIDLP
+176 ADAATIDLP

-200 GLVAIGLIDAMT
+200 ELVAIALIDAMT
-212 GASQALD
+212 GASQSLD

-226 HLEVLNEALAKRT
+226 HLEVLNDALAKRT
-239 VYDDFQLTFVRS
+239 VYDDFQLSFARS
-251 NETASISVG
+251 HETASISIG

-275 GGSERMVSLTAHDL
+275 GGPERMVSLVAHDL
-289 DFDDLRLFNANRPPF
+289 DFDDVRLFNANRPPF

-373 LSGATHIYGAG
+373 LSGSTHIYAAG
-384 WASPPTRAEPAW
+384 WASPPTHAQPAW
-396 ISHFESGDTV
+396 ISHFESADTV

-416 ITIQQAAF
+416 ITIQQATF
-424 DAHFYAGQGRLVLDR
+424 DAHFYAGQGRLVLDQ
-439 LTARGPTVNGS
+439 LAVRGPTVNGS
-450 ATAETT
+450 ASAETT
-456 TVPGGATLKIDLQVG
+456 TVPGGATLKLKLQIG

-504 SASMKVDWD
+504 SATMNVDWD
-513 AAAFDLAAHKQAVPA
+513 AAAFDAAARKQAVPA
-528 DSVQGEMTARD
+528 DSVLGELSGRD
-539 VVVDMMP
+539 IVVDLMP
-546 GLPPLTVAEASGRIT
+546 GLPPLMAADASARIT

-566 ASAKTG
+566 ANAKTG

-581 VQATDI
+581 VQASDI
-587 GYQVPDTSPAA
+587 VYQVPDTSPAE

-628 GFTLDPGLVK
+628 GFTLDPALVK

-659 QQFRANG
+659 QQFRVNG
-666 TIANL
+666 TLANL
-671 RVDKFL
+671 RVDRFL
-677 ANERLEQGALT
+677 ANERLEQGALS
-688 VDARQGATKI
+688 VDAHQGNLKI
-698 TGQGQIYGVPVTID
+698 TGQGQIYGAPVTID
-712 ATKGATDEGA
+712 ATKGPTDEGA
-722 ITLALVLDGPARAR
+722 IVLAFTLDGATRAR
-736 LGVPIATMLNGPT
+736 LGVPVATMLNGPT
-749 PVRLKAPLSKSG
+749 PVRLKAPLSKTG

-767 LTRASIDSAQTGP
+767 LTRASIDSPQTGP

-794 KPDPD
+794 KPDAD
-799 GDGGVAVSS
+799 GSVAVSS

-817 ARGSAQFA
+817 MRGSAQFA
-825 ADGELVSGKLT
+825 SDGALVSGKLS
-836 QVRLS
+836 QLRLS
-841 AGDELRVDLVDSP
+841 AGDELRVDLQDTPS
-854 NALKATVRGV
+854 ALKATVRGV
-864 TFDAR
+864 TLDAR

-889 VDVKIASVIGAN
+889 VDVKIATVIGAN
-901 SQPLKDLE
+901 GQPLKDLE

-914 RGSMRAMQAKARIG
+914 RGAIQAMQAKARID

-935 QDDQGVLRTHVT
+935 QDDLGVLRVRVT

-958 YPRMEGGVLDL
+958 YGRMEGGTLDL
-969 TLQQNGEGGEGAANI
+969 TLQQNAEGGEGAANI

-994 LRQLAAAGQAPAE
+994 LRQLAAAGQAPGD
-1007 PGVSA
+1007 PGVA
-1012 GPALDSSEVRFDKM
+1012 VGPALDSGAVRFDKM
-1026 SAAFTRTPGRLALR
+1026 SGAFTRTPGRLALR
-1040 EALIFNRSVGLT
+1040 EAVIFNRSVGLT

-1082 IPVFGPLLGGGR
+1082 IPVFGPLLGGGQ

-1129 VFGAVDGTTP
+1129 MFGAVDGTTP
-1139 AVAAPPDAL
+1139 ATAAPPPDAV

-1153 AAPVR
+1153 FGLIR